1 MVFCLCILC
10 LIFTSC
16 SFRNLA
22 TPAATISGAAVG
34 SVGGPGGAAL
44 GAGVGYAG
52 GKIYELTD
60 ENEELVEAITHGDVE
75 GIVHAK
81 MREHASGF
89 EEFTTYIKRILIGA
103 ACILG
108 VYLAIPIFVARR
120 CSKSEVQKGLTNPPF
135 PIRPSSKS

>member
-1 MVFCLCILC
+1 MIYVLLTFLF
-10 LIFTSC
+10 FTGC
-16 SFRNLA
+16 SLRNLA

-34 SVGGPGGAAL
+34 SIGGPGGAAL

-108 VYLAIPIFVARR
+108 VYLTIPIFVARR
-120 CSKSEVQKGLTNPPF
+120 CSKSEVRKGLTNPPF
-135 PIRPSSKS
+135 PIK